1 MSMLSSLSSG
11 AFSSIYNTAPS
22 TPIHYPA
29 PPTPAY
35 PIELLSHENG
45 DGKPLKLIIKPSS
58 LLGSSIIE
66 QDKDIKLALNRASSE
81 HELNKKRREELIV
94 LSTAVQHN
102 DSWTAISPDYALALA
117 AAARKMVEAE
127 VQTNE
132 ICIQECL
139 QRLENLRDAADLAYT
154 KLQEA
159 DHQMGRL
166 LTLLNFENISIRSS
180 KHKTRP
186 SMSTFQEPRIPSA
199 HPALERPAFPPL
211 PDPGIGQ
218 PKCRCKLPLDQPV
231 ITATLKVSIRTTKL
245 RHIVQN
251 QAMMPVNLG
260 RGLKILQLLT
270 LQQAMMT
277 NFGDHFTEQA
287 GTGVSPLSVPGQG
300 IPQFRSFQM
309 TPNWGQDFGCSSAQS
324 IAQLAQNSRDS
335 ISGPPQQ
342 NVPAQ
347 FQRSN
352 LLPKPLHYNQQLPQP
367 SDLTSTASEAVDW
380 WQWPSPFLFQNY
392 TMQASQHS
400 PMPLLPEAQTEHH
413 VYSQVTRYSQFDEC
427 HWRSITITQL
437 SYIID
442 LDSSAIC
449 YQYFC
454 CSGRDSTLDA
464 VEKSF
469 SYGHGFFFD
478 YAQSPHIAD
487 INQLKQMAISQSL
500 TNASA
505 DLMGRMGAS
514 LTSDRLRLI
523 QFVWK
528 AVKKY
533 YCLQDPNGSQEV
545 VNQNILKIAQ
555 FCYRVDFLRRPLPI
569 SDSTSNADS
578 PQALVLRWHDN
589 AVQAIIKQYFF
600 SSSSRR
606 HCLGFLHPSKFDK
619 YSMQDLTALIF
630 TIIDMVMEEWQSGS
644 FQQITWSV
652 VEIERRYNTIS
663 LSLDSDNKNPDI
675 KEAMDKLY
683 SSWFDSAKKLLGTH
697 VPDTT

>member
-1 MSMLSSLSSG
+1 MSTLSSLSSG

-29 PPTPAY
+29 PPTPTY

-45 DGKPLKLIIKPSS
+45 NGKPLKLIIKPSS

-66 QDKDIKLALNRASSE
+66 QDKDIN
-81 HELNKKRREELIV
+81 
-94 LSTAVQHN
+94 
-102 DSWTAISPDYALALA
+102 YALALA

-132 ICIQECL
+132 IRIQECL
-139 QRLENLRDAADLAYT
+139 QHLENLRDAADLAYT

-218 PKCRCKLPLDQPV
+218 PKCRCKLPLDQPA

-251 QAMMPVNLG
+251 RAMMPVNLG

-380 WQWPSPFLFQNY
+380 WQWPSPFLFQ
-392 TMQASQHS
+392 
-400 PMPLLPEAQTEHH
+400 
-413 VYSQVTRYSQFDEC
+413 
-427 HWRSITITQL
+427 L

-464 VEKSF
+464 VK
-469 SYGHGFFFD
+469 
-478 YAQSPHIAD
+478 
-487 INQLKQMAISQSL
+487 SL

-514 LTSDRLRLI
+514 LTSDRS
-523 QFVWK
+523 FDP
-528 AVKKY
+528 
-533 YCLQDPNGSQEV
+533 DPNGSQEV

-683 SSWFDSAKKLLGTH
+683 SSWFDSAKQEAIRH
-697 VPDTT
+697 RIPDTT